1 MTLVTE
7 LKEGMA
13 LRLEDRLYRVLEV
26 LRHAGSGQMHGF
38 VELKLKD
45 IRFGH
50 FADKRFRQ
58 SDRVEL
64 VELSKRQMEY
74 LYADAESFYFM
85 DPQTFEQV
93 AVAKESVG
101 RLDKLLKEGSKI
113 TVELLG
119 EEAIS
124 IQFPRVVEITV
135 TSTGPGIR
143 EGQDN
148 TMKPALLDNG
158 LEILVPQFIVSG
170 DRIRLDTEKL
180 KYLDRVSAKHTS

>member
-74 LYADAESFYFM
+74 LYADAENFYFM